1 MGERAFVRLDGSVFL
16 GWFGAWLRRN
26 RPALWNFYS
35 RCGRARYQRRRGQNH
50 NWRSRFGPS
59 VVQRALRTD
68 STLPQRRGCWH
79 VGAPSSLRM
88 VGLVTAIIL
97 IPLLGAVAVCTW
109 PPTSAEATAGRLR
122 NGRPIALMF
131 NVISSGCALALWR
144 NFDGTVTGL
153 QFAER
158 HAWIPAINAEYLV
171 GVDGL
176 SLLLVL
182 LTSLIIP
189 FALLAQPAPDGS
201 RAFYATI
208 LVMQSALYGTFTA
221 QNFVLW
227 FLFYEM
233 SLIPGFLLIKIWGGE
248 NRDRAATKFFLY
260 TFLGSVAMLLSFLA
274 IYFARGTFDFAAL
287 AGLGK
292 SGLLTGN
299 VAWLAFAGIFVG
311 LAVKVPL
318 FPFHTWLPDAY
329 QTAPTGVSMVLTGV
343 LSKMGVYG
351 FVRLLLPLFPIE
363 IKVVRPWLLGLAI
376 CSIVFASLAAWAQSD
391 LKRMVAYLSIN
402 HLGYC
407 MLGLFVIT
415 ATTVRPAVE
424 MQAALSGVFMQIF
437 NHGITAAALFYYVGL
452 LEQRRGL
459 RGINDFGGLMQRT
472 PLLCGWMS
480 VAMFSSLGLPGLN
493 GFIGEFLIF
502 KGSFAIAASFTAV
515 AVIGLLVTAIV
526 FARAMQALFSGPL
539 TESCSAFPDL
549 GRTEKVVVVPVTLL
563 MLAIGLA
570 PQFVFNIINTTVIQM
585 TRLLS

>member
-1 MGERAFVRLDGSVFL
+1 MAGMI
-16 GWFGAWLRRN
+16 
-26 RPALWNFYS
+26 
-35 RCGRARYQRRRGQNH
+35 
-50 NWRSRFGPS
+50 
-59 VVQRALRTD
+59 T
-68 STLPQRRGCWH
+68 TL
-79 VGAPSSLRM
+79 
-88 VGLVTAIIL
+88 IL
-97 IPLLGAVAVCTW
+97 IPLLGAFAVCVW
-109 PPTSAEATAGRLR
+109 PHTNA
-122 NGRPIALMF
+122 RPIALIF
-131 NVISSGCALALWR
+131 NAITATLALMVWR
-144 NFDGTVTGL
+144 NFDATATGL
-153 QFAER
+153 QMVER
-158 HAWIPAINAEYLV
+158 HIWNPAIGAEYLV

-182 LTSLIIP
+182 LTSIIIP
-189 FALLAQPAPDGS
+189 FA
-201 RAFYATI
+201 F
-208 LVMQSALYGTFTA
+208 LVQRMDRGFCALMLVTQSALYGTFTA

-233 SLIPGFLLIKIWGGE
+233 SLIPAFLLIKIWGGE

-260 TFLGSVAMLLSFLA
+260 TFLGSVAMLLSFLG
-274 IYFARGTFDFAAL
+274 IYFAKGTFDFAQL

-292 SGLLTGN
+292 QGLLSGN
-299 VAWLAFAGIFVG
+299 VAWLAFAGIFLG

-329 QTAPTGVSMVLTGV
+329 ETAPVGVSMVLTGV

-351 FVRLLLPLFPIE
+351 FVRLLLPLFPGE
-363 IKVVRPWLLGLAI
+363 IKILAPWLLGLAV

-407 MLGLFVIT
+407 MLGLFAVT

-502 KGSFAIAASFTAV
+502 KGSFAVAASFTAV

-549 GRTEKVVVVPVTLL
+549 IGSEKLVVVPVTLL
-563 MLAIGLA
+563 MFAIGIA
-570 PQFVFNIINTTVIQM
+570 PQFVFNIINTTAIQM
-585 TRLLS
+585 TRLFA